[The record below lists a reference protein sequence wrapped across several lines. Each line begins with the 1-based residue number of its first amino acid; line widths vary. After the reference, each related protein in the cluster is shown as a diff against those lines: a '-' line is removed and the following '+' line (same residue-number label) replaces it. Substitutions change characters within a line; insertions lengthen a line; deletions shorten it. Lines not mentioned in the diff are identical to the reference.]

1 MLAISKIACLISLSL
16 LAIPG
21 GAFAQD
27 KETKSTT
34 DQQSSIPTYVPAETT
49 VAILPVVSATGGAEQ
64 AQNERET
71 TQAFRELVKEFT
83 KHGFKL
89 IPDKEI
95 ASVIQ
100 ETKTDMTDEEQQKRG
115 TLYKIARLLKADIIV
130 FAMVTDTKQV
140 EVEKFFSNTKEG
152 QAKVK
157 FWMLDVKKEVAIKS
171 AKETLGKSHGRY
183 YAERTGR
190 ALIARACGDAV
201 ENAFKL
207 FFKPYPIAN
216 AKSISESTKD

>member
-1 MLAISKIACLISLSL
+1 MHSVAH
-16 LAIPG
+16 
-21 GAFAQD
+21 AQD
-27 KETKSTT
+27 KETKSATE
-34 DQQSSIPTYVPAETT
+34 QQSSIPTYVPAETI

-71 TQAFRELVKEFT
+71 TQAYRELVKEFT

-89 IPDKEI
+89 TPEKEI
-95 ASVIQ
+95 ATVIQ
-100 ETKTDMTDEEQQKRG
+100 DTKTDMTDEEQQKRG

-140 EVEKFFSNTKEG
+140 EVEKFFATTKEG
-152 QAKVK
+152 QARVK
-157 FWMLDVKKEVAIKS
+157 IWCLDVKKEIAIKS
-171 AKETLGKSHGRY
+171 AKESLGKSHGRY
-183 YAERTGR
+183 FAERTGR

-207 FFKPYPIAN
+207 FFKPYPTVN
-216 AKSISESTKD
+216 VKPTSEEGKD